1 MMLLKCCTQFVS
13 KFGKLSSGHRTGK
26 GQSSSQFPRRAVL
39 KNVQNTTIG
48 LISHLQSQHPSSQ
61 ASALC
66 ELRTFR
72 CLSWIQKKQKNQRS
86 NCQQTLDHRINKGI
100 SCYFYYFCFT
110 DYTKAFVWII
120 TNCRKLLKKWEYQT
134 TLPVS

>member
-1 MMLLKCCTQFVS
+1 MYICTIFPS
-13 KFGKLSSGHRTGK
+13 TARLSHPVFFEGRE
-26 GQSSSQFPRRAVL
+26 
-39 KNVQNTTIG
+39 
-48 LISHLQSQHPSSQ
+48 LI
-61 ASALC
+61 
-66 ELRTFR
+66 
-72 CLSWIQKKQKNQRS
+72 QRS

-120 TNCRKLLKKWEYQT
+120 TNCRKLLKKLEYQT